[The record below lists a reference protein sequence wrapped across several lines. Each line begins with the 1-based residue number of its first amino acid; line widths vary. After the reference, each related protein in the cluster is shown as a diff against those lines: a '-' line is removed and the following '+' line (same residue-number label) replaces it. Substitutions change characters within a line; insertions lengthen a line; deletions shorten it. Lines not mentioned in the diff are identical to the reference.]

1 MAAMPARPR
10 LRSLVLVAALGLAA
24 ACSGDDTPSTEGLSE
39 EAARGAE
46 LVRENGCLSCHR
58 TSADR
63 AAGPGWGG
71 LAGSERELSD
81 GTTVVADAE
90 YLRRSILDPSAQI
103 VAGFANAM
111 PRFELSDEDVDAIV
125 AYLESLADG

>member
-1 MAAMPARPR
+1 MSGMRARPR
-10 LRSLVLVAALGLAA
+10 LRSLALVAALGLAA
-24 ACSGDDTPSTEGLSE
+24 ACSGDDAPSTEGLSP

-46 LVRENGCLSCHR
+46 LVQEKGCLSCHR
-58 TSADR
+58 TGTDR

-81 GTTVVADAE
+81 GSTVVADAE
-90 YLRRSILDPSAQI
+90 YLRRSITDPGAEV

-111 PRFELSDEDVDAIV
+111 PRFELSDEELDAIV
-125 AYLESLADG
+125 AYLESLAGG

>member
-63 AAGPGWGG
+63 AAGPGW
-71 LAGSERELSD
+71 AGWPAASGLSD